1 MEASWAVFQHS
12 DPEGEANLG
21 GGPHEIQPSP
31 DLSMARTGTDTSLE
45 IEGVVVLVV
54 VLGVRWRR
62 DERVVCNNNS
72 NSNNNNPAF
81 LAGVAAVVGEEGGL
95 AGPLLQQER
104 ILMHS

>member
-45 IEGVVVLVV
+45 IEGVALVV

-81 LAGVAAVVGEEGGL
+81 LAGAAAVVGEEGGGP
-95 AGPLLQQER
+95 GPLLQQER